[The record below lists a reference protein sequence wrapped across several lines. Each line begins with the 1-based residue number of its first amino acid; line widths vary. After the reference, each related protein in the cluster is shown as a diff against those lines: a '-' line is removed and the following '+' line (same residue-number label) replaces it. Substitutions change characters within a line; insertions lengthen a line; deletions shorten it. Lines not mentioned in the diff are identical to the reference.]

1 MSFMFEISC
10 FFFIKRGS
18 PESMR
23 QLRNLIKS
31 MVKTN
36 YDSLKDELDKLY
48 DQNKQLREEV
58 TLHSDT
64 IFKLLEI
71 TTEKN
76 EMIAEIK

>member
-1 MSFMFEISC
+1 
-10 FFFIKRGS
+10 
-18 PESMR
+18 MR